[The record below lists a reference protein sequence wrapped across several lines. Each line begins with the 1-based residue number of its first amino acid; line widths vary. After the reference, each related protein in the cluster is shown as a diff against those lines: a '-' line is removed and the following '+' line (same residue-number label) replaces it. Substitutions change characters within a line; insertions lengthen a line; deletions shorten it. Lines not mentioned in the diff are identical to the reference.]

1 MAIVDTLGAL
11 AILVRIE
18 PEQDANDLRPLRSLL
33 CGVEQPN
40 IKGEMLSIIILAL
53 RMRLTTGGLTARRD

>member
-33 CGVEQPN
+33 RGVE
-40 IKGEMLSIIILAL
+40 
-53 RMRLTTGGLTARRD
+53 